1 MRVAVTGK
9 NGQVVSALQ
18 ALASAELEIIA
29 LGRPELD
36 LAHPETVWKA
46 LREAKPDVVVSAA
59 AYTAVDTAESEQDIA
74 FAVNRDGARAVAQA
88 ASDIG
93 IPVIHLSTDYVF
105 DGMKATAY
113 VENDPTGPTSVYG
126 RSKLEGERAVSDAT
140 DNYVVLRTAWVYS
153 EYGNNF
159 VKTMLRLSENRDEIN
174 VVADQFGC
182 PTSANDIAVAVAA
195 IARKLMEDS
204 AAPLRGV
211 FHLSGTGETNWANFA
226 KQILAF
232 SAENGGKSMIVND
245 ITTAQYP
252 TPARRPAN
260 SRLDCRKLEE
270 IYGIR
275 LPSWQTSTRA
285 VVTALAQSKKETP

>member
-1 MRVAVTGK
+1 MRLAVTGK

-18 ALASAELEIIA
+18 ALASDELEIVA

-36 LAHPETVWKA
+36 LAQPETVLKA
-46 LREAKPDVVVSAA
+46 LREVKPDVVVSAA
-59 AYTAVDTAESEQDIA
+59 AYTAVDKAESEQDIA

-93 IPVIHLSTDYVF
+93 IPVVHLSTDYVF
-105 DGMKATAY
+105 DGTKDTAY
-113 VENDPTGPTSVYG
+113 VESDPTGPTSVYG
-126 RSKLEGERAVSDAT
+126 RSKLEGERAVSEAT

-182 PTSANDIAVAVAA
+182 PTSANDIAAAVVT
-195 IARKLMEDS
+195 IARKLVEDAS
-204 AAPLRGV
+204 APLRGV

-226 KQILAF
+226 KQIFAL
-232 SAENGGKSMIVND
+232 SAENGGKSIVVND

-260 SRLDCRKLEE
+260 SRLDCSKLEE
-270 IYGIR
+270 VYGIK

-285 VVTALAQSKKETP
+285 VVTALAQSKKEMP

>member
-1 MRVAVTGK
+1 MRLAVTGK
-9 NGQVVSALQ
+9 NGQVVSALL
-18 ALASAELEIIA
+18 ALASAELEIVA

-36 LAHPETVWKA
+36 LAQPETVLKA
-46 LREAKPDVVVSAA
+46 LREVKPDGVVSAA
-59 AYTAVDTAESEQDIA
+59 AYTAVDKAESEPDVA
-74 FAVNRDGARAVAQA
+74 FAVNRDGAMAVAQA
-88 ASDIG
+88 ARDLG
-93 IPVIHLSTDYVF
+93 IPLIHLSTDYVF
-105 DGMKATAY
+105 DGNKDTAY
-113 VENDPTGPTSVYG
+113 VESDPTGPTSVYG
-126 RSKLEGERAVSDAT
+126 RSKLEGERAVSEAT

-153 EYGNNF
+153 EYGTNF

-182 PTSANDIAVAVAA
+182 PTSANDIAAAVVT
-195 IARKLMEDS
+195 IARKLVEDAS
-204 AAPLRGV
+204 APLRGV

-226 KQILAF
+226 KQIFAF
-232 SAENGGKSMIVND
+232 SAETGGKSIVVND

-260 SRLDCRKLEE
+260 SRLDCSKLEE
-270 IYGIR
+270 VYGIK

>member
-1 MRVAVTGK
+1 MRLAVTGK

-18 ALASAELEIIA
+18 ALASDELEIVA

-36 LAHPETVWKA
+36 LAQPETVLKA
-46 LREAKPDVVVSAA
+46 LREVKPDVVVSAA
-59 AYTAVDTAESEQDIA
+59 AYTAVDKAESEQDIA

-93 IPVIHLSTDYVF
+93 IPVVHLSTDYVF
-105 DGMKATAY
+105 DGTKDTAY
-113 VENDPTGPTSVYG
+113 VESDPTGPTSVYG
-126 RSKLEGERAVSDAT
+126 RSKLEGERAVSEAT

-182 PTSANDIAVAVAA
+182 PTSANDIAAAVVT
-195 IARKLMEDS
+195 IARKLVEDS
-204 AAPLRGV
+204 SAPLRGV

-226 KQILAF
+226 KQIFAL
-232 SAENGGKSMIVND
+232 SAENGGKSIVVND

-260 SRLDCRKLEE
+260 SRLDCSKLEE
-270 IYGIR
+270 VYGIK

-285 VVTALAQSKKETP
+285 VVTALAQSKKEMP

>member
-1 MRVAVTGK
+1 MRLAVTGK

-18 ALASAELEIIA
+18 ALASAELEIVA

-36 LAHPETVWKA
+36 LAQPETVLTA
-46 LREAKPDVVVSAA
+46 LREANPDVVISAA
-59 AYTAVDTAESEQDIA
+59 AYTAVDKAESEPDIA

-88 ASDIG
+88 ASDLG
-93 IPVIHLSTDYVF
+93 IPIIHLSTDYVF
-105 DGMKATAY
+105 DGTKATAY
-113 VENDPTGPTSVYG
+113 VESDPTGPTSIYG
-126 RSKLEGERAVSDAT
+126 RSKLEGERAVSEAT
-140 DNYVVLRTAWVYS
+140 DNYAVLRTAWVYS

-159 VKTMLRLSENRDEIN
+159 VKTMLRLSENRDELN

-182 PTSANDIAVAVAA
+182 PTSANDIATAIVT
-195 IARKLMEDS
+195 IARKLAEDS
-204 AAPLRGV
+204 SARLRGV

-226 KQILAF
+226 KQIFAF

-245 ITTAQYP
+245 ITTEQYP

-260 SRLDCRKLEE
+260 SQLDCSKLEE
-270 IYGIR
+270 VYGIR

>member
-1 MRVAVTGK
+1 MRLAVTGK

-18 ALASAELEIIA
+18 ALASAELEIVA

-36 LAHPETVWKA
+36 LAQPETVLTA
-46 LREAKPDVVVSAA
+46 LREANPDVVISAA
-59 AYTAVDTAESEQDIA
+59 AYTAVDKAESEPDIA

-88 ASDIG
+88 ASDLG
-93 IPVIHLSTDYVF
+93 IPIIHLSTDYVF
-105 DGMKATAY
+105 DGTKATAY
-113 VENDPTGPTSVYG
+113 VESDPTGPTSIYG
-126 RSKLEGERAVSDAT
+126 RSKLEGERAVSEAT
-140 DNYVVLRTAWVYS
+140 DNYAVLRTAWVYS

-159 VKTMLRLSENRDEIN
+159 VKTMLRLSENRDELN

-182 PTSANDIAVAVAA
+182 PTSANDIATAIVT
-195 IARKLMEDS
+195 IARKLAQDS
-204 AAPLRGV
+204 SARLRGV

-226 KQILAF
+226 KQIFAF

-245 ITTAQYP
+245 ITTEQYP

-260 SRLDCRKLEE
+260 SQLDCSKLEE
-270 IYGIR
+270 VYGIR

>member
-1 MRVAVTGK
+1 MRLAVTGK
-9 NGQVVSALQ
+9 NGQVVSALL
-18 ALASAELEIIA
+18 ALASAELEIVA

-36 LAHPETVWKA
+36 LAQPETVLKA
-46 LREAKPDVVVSAA
+46 LREVKPDVVVSAA
-59 AYTAVDTAESEQDIA
+59 AYTTVDKAESEQDIA

-93 IPVIHLSTDYVF
+93 IPIIHLSTDYVF
-105 DGMKATAY
+105 DGTKATAY

-126 RSKLEGERAVSDAT
+126 RSKLEGERAVSEAT

-182 PTSANDIAVAVAA
+182 PTSANDIAAAVVT
-195 IARKLMEDS
+195 IARKLVEDS
-204 AAPLRGV
+204 SPPLRGV

-226 KQILAF
+226 KQIFVL
-232 SAENGGKSMIVND
+232 SAENGGKSIVVND
-245 ITTAQYP
+245 ITTEQYP

-260 SRLDCRKLEE
+260 SRLDCSKLEE
-270 IYGIR
+270 VYGIK

-285 VVTALAQSKKETP
+285 VVTALAQSKKEMP

>member
-1 MRVAVTGK
+1 MRLAVTGK

-18 ALASAELEIIA
+18 ALASAELEIVA

-36 LAHPETVWKA
+36 LAQPETVLKA
-46 LREAKPDVVVSAA
+46 LREVKPDAVVSAA
-59 AYTAVDTAESEQDIA
+59 AYTAVDKAESEPDIA
-74 FAVNRDGARAVAQA
+74 FAVNRDGARAVSEA
-88 ASDIG
+88 ASDLG

-105 DGMKATAY
+105 DGTKTTAY

-126 RSKLEGERAVSDAT
+126 RSKLEGERAVSEAT

-182 PTSANDIAVAVAA
+182 PTSANDIATAVVT
-195 IARKLMEDS
+195 IARKLVEDS
-204 AAPLRGV
+204 SAPLRGV
-211 FHLSGTGETNWANFA
+211 FHLSGAGETNWANFA
-226 KQILAF
+226 KQIFAL
-232 SAENGGKSMIVND
+232 SAENGGKSIVVND
-245 ITTAQYP
+245 ITTEQYP

-260 SRLDCRKLEE
+260 SRLDCSKLEE
-270 IYGIR
+270 VYGIK

-285 VVTALAQSKKETP
+285 VVTALAQSKKEMP

>member
-1 MRVAVTGK
+1 MRLAVTGK

-18 ALASAELEIIA
+18 ALASDELEIVA

-36 LAHPETVWKA
+36 LAQPETVLTA
-46 LREAKPDVVVSAA
+46 LREVKPDVVVSAA
-59 AYTAVDTAESEQDIA
+59 AYTAVDKAESEQDIA

-105 DGMKATAY
+105 DGTKDTAY
-113 VENDPTGPTSVYG
+113 VESDPTGPTSIYG
-126 RSKLEGERAVSDAT
+126 RSKLEGERAVSETT
-140 DNYVVLRTAWVYS
+140 DNYAVLRTAWVYS
-153 EYGNNF
+153 KYGNNF
-159 VKTMLRLSENRDEIN
+159 VKTMLRLSESRDEIN
-174 VVADQFGC
+174 VVSDQFGC
-182 PTSANDIAVAVAA
+182 PTSANDIATAIVAVAK
-195 IARKLMEDS
+195 KLVEDS
-204 AAPLRGV
+204 SARLRGV

-226 KQILAF
+226 KQIFAF

-260 SRLDCRKLEE
+260 SRLDCSKLEE
-270 IYGIR
+270 VYGIR
-275 LPSWQTSTRA
+275 LPSWQISTRA
-285 VVTALAQSKKETP
+285 VVTALAQSKKEKP

>member
-1 MRVAVTGK
+1 MRLAVTGK
-9 NGQVVSALQ
+9 NGQVVSALL
-18 ALASAELEIIA
+18 ALASAELEIVA

-36 LAHPETVWKA
+36 LAQPETVLKA
-46 LREAKPDVVVSAA
+46 LREVKPDAVVSAA
-59 AYTAVDTAESEQDIA
+59 AYTAVDKAESEQDVA
-74 FAVNRDGARAVAQA
+74 FAVNRDGAMAVAQA
-88 ASDIG
+88 ARDLG
-93 IPVIHLSTDYVF
+93 IPLIHLSTDYVF
-105 DGMKATAY
+105 DGNKDTAY
-113 VENDPTGPTSVYG
+113 VESDPTGPTSVYG
-126 RSKLEGERAVSDAT
+126 RSKLEGERAVSEAT

-182 PTSANDIAVAVAA
+182 PTSANDIAAAVVT
-195 IARKLMEDS
+195 IARKLVEDAS
-204 AAPLRGV
+204 APLRGV

-226 KQILAF
+226 KQIFAF
-232 SAENGGKSMIVND
+232 SAKNGGKSIVVND

-260 SRLDCRKLEE
+260 SRLDCSKLEE
-270 IYGIR
+270 VYGIK

>member
-1 MRVAVTGK
+1 MRLAVTGK
-9 NGQVVSALQ
+9 NGQVVSALL
-18 ALASAELEIIA
+18 ALASAELEIVA

-36 LAHPETVWKA
+36 LAQPETVLKT
-46 LREAKPDVVVSAA
+46 LREVKPDAVVSAA
-59 AYTAVDTAESEQDIA
+59 AYTAVDKAESEQDIA
-74 FAVNRDGARAVAQA
+74 FAVNRDGAKAVAQA
-88 ASDIG
+88 ASDLS
-93 IPVIHLSTDYVF
+93 IPLIHLSTDYVF
-105 DGMKATAY
+105 DGNKDTAY
-113 VENDPTGPTSVYG
+113 VESDPTGPTSVYG
-126 RSKLEGERAVSDAT
+126 RSKLEGERAVSEAT

-182 PTSANDIAVAVAA
+182 PTSANDIAAAVVT
-195 IARKLMEDS
+195 IARKLVEDS
-204 AAPLRGV
+204 SAPLRGV

-226 KQILAF
+226 KQIFAF
-232 SAENGGKSMIVND
+232 SAETGGKSIVVND

-260 SRLDCRKLEE
+260 SRLDCSKLEE
-270 IYGIR
+270 VYGIK

>member
-1 MRVAVTGK
+1 MRLAVTGK

-18 ALASAELEIIA
+18 ALASDELEIVA

-36 LAHPETVWKA
+36 LAQPETVLKA
-46 LREAKPDVVVSAA
+46 LREVKPDVVVSAA
-59 AYTAVDTAESEQDIA
+59 AYTAVDKAESEHDIA

-93 IPVIHLSTDYVF
+93 IPLIHLSTDYVF
-105 DGMKATAY
+105 DGTKDTAY
-113 VENDPTGPTSVYG
+113 VESDPTGPTSVYG
-126 RSKLEGERAVSDAT
+126 RSKLEGEQAVSEAT

-159 VKTMLRLSENRDEIN
+159 VKTMLRLGENRNEIN

-182 PTSANDIAVAVAA
+182 PTSANDIAAAVVT
-195 IARKLMEDS
+195 IARKLAEDS
-204 AAPLRGV
+204 SARLRGV

-226 KQILAF
+226 KQIFAL
-232 SAENGGKSMIVND
+232 SAENGGKSIFVND
-245 ITTAQYP
+245 ISTEQYP

-260 SRLDCRKLEE
+260 SRLDCSKLEE
-270 IYGIR
+270 VYGIK

-285 VVTALAQSKKETP
+285 VVTALAQSKKEMP

>member
-1 MRVAVTGK
+1 MRLAVTGK
-9 NGQVVSALQ
+9 NGQVVSALL
-18 ALASAELEIIA
+18 ALASAELEIVA

-36 LAHPETVWKA
+36 LAQPETVLKA
-46 LREAKPDVVVSAA
+46 LREVKPDAVVSAA
-59 AYTAVDTAESEQDIA
+59 ANTAVDKAESEPDIA

-88 ASDIG
+88 ASDLG
-93 IPVIHLSTDYVF
+93 IPLIHLSTDYVF
-105 DGMKATAY
+105 DGAKDTAY
-113 VENDPTGPTSVYG
+113 VESDPTAPTSVYG
-126 RSKLEGERAVSDAT
+126 RSKLEGERAISEAT

-182 PTSANDIAVAVAA
+182 PTSANDIAAAVVT
-195 IARKLMEDS
+195 IARKLVEDS
-204 AAPLRGV
+204 STPLRGV
-211 FHLSGTGETNWANFA
+211 FHLCGSGETNWANFA
-226 KQILAF
+226 KQIFAF
-232 SAENGGKSMIVND
+232 SAETGGKSIVVND

-260 SRLDCRKLEE
+260 SRLDCSKLEE
-270 IYGIR
+270 VYGIK

>member
-1 MRVAVTGK
+1 MRLAVTGK

-18 ALASAELEIIA
+18 ALASPDLEIVT

-36 LAHPETVWKA
+36 LAQPETVSKA
-46 LREAKPDVVVSAA
+46 LRDAKPDVVVSAA
-59 AYTAVDTAESEQDIA
+59 AYTAVDKAESEPDIA

-88 ASDIG
+88 ANDIG
-93 IPVIHLSTDYVF
+93 VPVIHLSTDYVF
-105 DGMKATAY
+105 DGTKTTAY
-113 VENDPTGPTSVYG
+113 VESDTTGPASVYG
-126 RSKLEGERAVSDAT
+126 RSKLEGEQAVSESTA
-140 DNYVVLRTAWVYS
+140 NHAILRTAWVYS
-153 EYGNNF
+153 EYGGNF

-182 PTSANDIAVAVAA
+182 PSSANDIAAAIVA
-195 IARKLMEDS
+195 IARKLVQDS
-204 AAPLRGV
+204 SPHLRGV
-211 FHLSGTGETNWANFA
+211 FHLSGTGETNWADFA
-226 KQILAF
+226 KQIFAF

-260 SRLDCRKLEE
+260 SRLDCSKLEE

-275 LPSWQTSTRA
+275 LPEWQTSTRA
-285 VVTALAQSKKETP
+285 VVATLAQSKKETP

>member
-1 MRVAVTGK
+1 MRLAVTGK

-18 ALASAELEIIA
+18 ALASAELEIVA

-36 LAHPETVWKA
+36 LAQPQTVLKA
-46 LREAKPDVVVSAA
+46 LREIKPDAVVSAA
-59 AYTAVDTAESEQDIA
+59 AYTAVDKAESEPDVA

-88 ASDIG
+88 ASELG

-105 DGMKATAY
+105 DGTKATPY
-113 VENDPTGPTSVYG
+113 VESDATGPTSIYG
-126 RSKLEGERAVSDAT
+126 RSKLEGEQAVSKAT
-140 DNYVVLRTAWVYS
+140 GNYAILRTAWVYS

-159 VKTMLRLSENRDEIN
+159 VKTMLRLSESRDEIN

-182 PTSANDIAVAVAA
+182 PTSANDIAAA
-195 IARKLMEDS
+195 IVTIARKLVADS
-204 AAPLRGV
+204 SSRLRGV
-211 FHLSGTGETNWANFA
+211 FHLTGTGETSWANFA
-226 KQILAF
+226 KRIFAF
-232 SAENGGKSMIVND
+232 AEEHGGKLMIVND

-252 TPARRPAN
+252 TPAKRPAN
-260 SRLDCRKLEE
+260 SRLDCTKLEE
-270 IYGIR
+270 VYGIK

>member
-1 MRVAVTGK
+1 MRLAVTGK

-18 ALASAELEIIA
+18 ALASAELEIVA

-36 LAHPETVWKA
+36 LAQPETVLKA
-46 LREAKPDVVVSAA
+46 LREVKPDAVVSAA
-59 AYTAVDTAESEQDIA
+59 AYTAVDKAESEPDIA
-74 FAVNRDGARAVAQA
+74 FVVNRDGARAVAQA
-88 ASDIG
+88 ASDLG
-93 IPVIHLSTDYVF
+93 IPLIHLSTDYVF
-105 DGMKATAY
+105 DGAKDTAY
-113 VENDPTGPTSVYG
+113 VESDPIGPTSVYG
-126 RSKLEGERAVSDAT
+126 RSKLEGERAVSEAT

-182 PTSANDIAVAVAA
+182 PTSANDIAAAVVT
-195 IARKLMEDS
+195 IARKLVEDS
-204 AAPLRGV
+204 SAPLRGV

-226 KQILAF
+226 KQIFAF
-232 SAENGGKSMIVND
+232 SAETDGKSIVVND

-260 SRLDCRKLEE
+260 SRLDCSKLEE
-270 IYGIR
+270 VYGIK